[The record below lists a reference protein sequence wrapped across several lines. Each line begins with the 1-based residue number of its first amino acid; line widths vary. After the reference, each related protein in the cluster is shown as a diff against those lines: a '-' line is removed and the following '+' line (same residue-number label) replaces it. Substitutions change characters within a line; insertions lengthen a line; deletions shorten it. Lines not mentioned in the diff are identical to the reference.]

1 MSIQVTVHNTAIRIT
16 KLGLIKGVV
25 RPQNYLK
32 LTNIAAVQKAVI
44 VL

>member
-25 RPQNYLK
+25 HLQNDL
-32 LTNIAAVQKAVI
+32 LTNIAAVQKALI